1 LIGLADKIKI
11 ENRLP
16 IGRVQLQRAM
26 FCLGIA
32 LFVLVGAFALPQGL
46 NFLAS
51 GLSDWQR
58 NFRLFKFFL
67 FLGTFI
73 SLAGW
78 AYRLDKRNRK
88 LQDTTD

>member
-1 LIGLADKIKI
+1 M
-11 ENRLP
+11 
-16 IGRVQLQRAM
+16 QRFM
-26 FCLGIA
+26 FYLGIG
-32 LFVLVGAFALPQGL
+32 LFVLVGAFALPQGF

-73 SLAGW
+73 ALGVW

-88 LQDTTD
+88 LQDTSTD